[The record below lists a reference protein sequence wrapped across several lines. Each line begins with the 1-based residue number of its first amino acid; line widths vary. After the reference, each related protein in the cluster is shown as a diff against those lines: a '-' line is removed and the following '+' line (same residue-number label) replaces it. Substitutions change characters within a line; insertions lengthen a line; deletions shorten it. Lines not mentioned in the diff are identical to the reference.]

1 VQRLAVQKILS
12 DNTSSFSLLMSISR
26 LILGSLLLGSSLTSY
41 AQATEPAIA
50 SKFYVGLG
58 VYSGPYQNLGRTN
71 TRDNKYT
78 VPVQATLGYQL
89 RPRLAVQLG
98 LIYSGYK
105 NKSEYDYDYTD
116 TNNYRVNRNSN
127 SAATVR
133 AVNTSLLMRYT
144 LTRQPAHH
152 FQVDLVGGLM
162 LIHQRAH
169 LTSTDFYSY
178 IDYPQAPTSTVEN
191 DDSYT
196 YNELNINLGP
206 SFRYRFGQRLE
217 AVGDILF
224 NVPVTG
230 NYRRLDSSVA
240 LGLRYRFGP
249 S

>member
-1 VQRLAVQKILS
+1 
-12 DNTSSFSLLMSISR
+12 
-26 LILGSLLLGSSLTSY
+26 
-41 AQATEPAIA
+41 
-50 SKFYVGLG
+50 
-58 VYSGPYQNLGRTN
+58 
-71 TRDNKYT
+71 
-78 VPVQATLGYQL
+78 
-89 RPRLAVQLG
+89 VQLG
-98 LIYSGYK
+98 LTYSGYK
-105 NKSEYDYDYTD
+105 SKSEYDYDYTD
-116 TNNYRVNRNSN
+116 INNYRVNHTSN

-133 AVNTSLLMRYT
+133 TVNTSLLVRYT
-144 LTRQPAHH
+144 LTRQPAHR
-152 FQVDLVGGLM
+152 FQVDLAGGLM
-162 LIHQRAH
+162 LVHQRAH

-196 YNELNINLGP
+196 YNQLNVNLGP

-230 NYRRLDSSVA
+230 NYRRLDSSLA

>member
-1 VQRLAVQKILS
+1 MI
-12 DNTSSFSLLMSISR
+12 IPR
-26 LILGSLLLGSSLTSY
+26 LILGSLLLGSSLASH

-71 TRDNKYT
+71 IRDNKYS
-78 VPVQATLGYQL
+78 VPVQATLGYHI

-98 LIYSGYK
+98 LTYSGYK
-105 NKSEYDYDYTD
+105 DKSEYDYDYDYTD
-116 TNNYRVNRNSN
+116 VNNYRVNRNSN
-127 SAATVR
+127 YAATVR
-133 AVNTSLLMRYT
+133 TVNTSLLVRYT
-144 LTRQPAHH
+144 LTRQPAHR
-152 FQVDLVGGLM
+152 FQVDLAGGLM
-162 LIHQRAH
+162 LVHQRVH

-178 IDYPQAPTSTVEN
+178 IDYPQGPTTTVEN

-196 YNELNINLGP
+196 YNVLNVNLGP

-230 NYRRLDSSVA
+230 NYRRLDASLA

>member
-1 VQRLAVQKILS
+1 MLIP
-12 DNTSSFSLLMSISR
+12 R

-41 AQATEPAIA
+41 AQATESAIA
-50 SKFYVGLG
+50 SKFYVGLS

-71 TRDNKYT
+71 TRDNRLS

-89 RPRLAVQLG
+89 RPRLSVQLG
-98 LIYSGYK
+98 LTYSGYRY
-105 NKSEYDYDYTD
+105 KSEYDYDYTD

-127 SAATVR
+127 STVAVR
-133 AVNTSLLMRYT
+133 TVNTSLLMRYT
-144 LTRQPAHH
+144 LTRQPAHR
-152 FQVDLVGGLM
+152 FQVDLAGGLM
-162 LIHQRAH
+162 LIHQRVH

-230 NYRRLDSSVA
+230 NYRRLDSSIA

>member
-1 VQRLAVQKILS
+1 MYKMQLALA
-12 DNTSSFSLLMSISR
+12 
-26 LILGSLLLGSSLTSY
+26 GLLLGSPLLSL
-41 AQATEPAIA
+41 AQAAAPA
-50 SKFYVGLG
+50 SLPRFYGGLG

-71 TRDNKYT
+71 IRDNGYT

-98 LIYSGYK
+98 LTYSDYK

-116 TNNYRVNRNSN
+116 TNNYRVNCNSN

-144 LTRQPAHH
+144 LTRQAAHQ

-162 LIHQRAH
+162 LIHHQLH

-178 IDYPQAPTSTVEN
+178 IDYPQSPTTTVEN

-196 YNELNINLGP
+196 YNELNVNLGP

-230 NYRRLDSSVA
+230 NYRHLDSSLA